1 MSAKESADQ
10 EVAANNA
17 TEDVS
22 TEGQATEGQATEGQ
36 ATENTWVVEGV
47 ESPLTP
53 LQFHYFS
60 LLQRLITL
68 KNQYQTDPSYEK
80 WMMDATNKSIYST
93 LRDCIEANIGDA
105 AKELL
110 HREHHVN

>member
-17 TEDVS
+17 TDDTPTEDQAAENL
-22 TEGQATEGQATEGQ
+22 TEA
-36 ATENTWVVEGV
+36 TWVIEGV

-53 LQFHYFS
+53 LQFHYLS
-60 LLQRLITL
+60 LLQRLIAL
-68 KNQYQTDPSYEK
+68 KNDYQTDPSYEK
-80 WMMDATNKSIYST
+80 WMMDAINKSIYSS
-93 LRDCIEANIGDA
+93 LRDCIEANIGDV
-105 AKELL
+105 AKDLL